1 MDYTHAITVTNV
13 LERRMQKLT
22 LSVPDDIYES
32 LHRQVGKG
40 NISHFVSE
48 KVRPYLIPAKTGK
61 INDAF
66 GMLKQYAKP
75 GTPAQIE
82 RAKRAWMAKRI
93 KAREAATAAEA

>member
-1 MDYTHAITVTNV
+1 
-13 LERRMQKLT
+13 MQKLT

-61 INDAF
+61 ADDFI
-66 GMLKQYAKP
+66 GCLKQYSKP

-82 RAKRAWMAKRI
+82 RAKRTWMIKRI
-93 KAREAATAAEA
+93 KAREAANAAGD

>member
-1 MDYTHAITVTNV
+1 
-13 LERRMQKLT
+13 MQKLT
-22 LSVPDDIYES
+22 LSVPDDIYEG

-61 INDAF
+61 VDDFI
-66 GMLKQYAKP
+66 GCLKQYAKP

-82 RAKRAWMAKRI
+82 RAKRAWMIKRI
-93 KAREAATAAEA
+93 KARETANVAQD